1 MLLTSIIIYLAITV
15 GIGVYAS
22 RRVKS
27 EEDFILAGRHL
38 PMFMATATVFATW
51 FGSETILGASAEMV
65 ENGLL
70 GVIEDPFGAALCLIL
85 VGLFFAKPLYRRRYN
100 TFADFYDQTFG
111 RKAEF
116 IASICLILSYFGW
129 VAAQV
134 VAMGLV
140 LEQIAGVSL
149 TTGIIIMTAIVV
161 IYTYRGGM
169 WAISITDSIQMVI
182 IIIGLV
188 VTVLITLSEA
198 GGIDQVIK
206 KAPAGHFDFLPAAK
220 SVDIMAYIAA
230 WLTLGSAQYHSKMFF
245 KELWPRRM
253 KELHRIRVL
262 WPAFY
267 T

>member
-149 TTGIIIMTAIVV
+149 TTGIIIWRKT
-161 IYTYRGGM
+161 
-169 WAISITDSIQMVI
+169 S
-182 IIIGLV
+182 LV
-188 VTVLITLSEA
+188 VTDTA
-198 GGIDQVIK
+198 
-206 KAPAGHFDFLPAAK
+206 
-220 SVDIMAYIAA
+220 SV
-230 WLTLGSAQYHSKMFF
+230 G
-245 KELWPRRM
+245 
-253 KELHRIRVL
+253 
-262 WPAFY
+262 
-267 T
+267 